1 MFIIIIIIIIII
13 ITIVIII
20 IIKTWTQCASTDPLR
35 IGFLQT
41 LNRQRSV
48 ICLKGERKENITASL
63 TVCITCVT
71 IICLYSKIV
80 HYKCIASNS

>member
-13 ITIVIII
+13 IVIIIIIIIINNNNNNIIIIIIIIVI

-35 IGFLQT
+35 IGLRADLQT

-48 ICLKGERKENITASL
+48 WKLNVRKTSPHLSL
-63 TVCITCVT
+63 FV
-71 IICLYSKIV
+71 
-80 HYKCIASNS
+80 